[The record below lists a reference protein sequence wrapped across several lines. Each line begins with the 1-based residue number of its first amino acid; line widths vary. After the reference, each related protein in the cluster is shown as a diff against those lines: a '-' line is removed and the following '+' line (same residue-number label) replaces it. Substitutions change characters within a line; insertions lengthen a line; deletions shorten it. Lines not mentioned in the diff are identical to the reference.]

1 MVNLGNRV
9 WVNPNLGNRIFRK
22 YGCFENT
29 DVEKMVELSTEGIID
44 VGAKPIVARRAS
56 ASGLLHLSELTKQA
70 IMAGKITKGNV
81 LEASTIA
88 AIQAAKMTPTIVP
101 HCHPIPLES
110 CKVDWKWE
118 GNCLKCSVSVSA
130 HYRTGVEMEA
140 LTSVC
145 AGLLCAW
152 DMVKSLEKDGQGQY
166 PSVKMTDIRVIEKFK
181 GTVK

>member
-1 MVNLGNRV
+1 
-9 WVNPNLGNRIFRK
+9 
-22 YGCFENT
+22 
-29 DVEKMVELSTEGIID
+29 MVELSTEGIID
-44 VGAKPIVARRAS
+44 VGKKPIVLRRAT
-56 ASGLLHLSELTKQA
+56 ASGVLHLSNSTKQVIVLKKVA
-70 IMAGKITKGNV
+70 KGDV

-110 CKVDWKWE
+110 CKVDWAWE
-118 GNCLKCSVSVSA
+118 EECLRCTVSVSA

-152 DMVKSLEKDGQGQY
+152 DMVKSLEKDDEGQY
-166 PSVKMTDIRVIEKFK
+166 PSAKMTDIVVIEKFK
-181 GTVK
+181 GN